1 MINTPATRQ
10 ILNPVTISS
19 AHLITGQDD
28 EKMRTMELS
37 EIKKAIAKL
46 SPDDRRALTES
57 LTRTHLELTQEER
70 SRIQEQ
76 VDATPEDQWV
86 DWEVLKKEFS

>member
-1 MINTPATRQ
+1 
-10 ILNPVTISS
+10 
-19 AHLITGQDD
+19 
-28 EKMRTMELS
+28 MELS
-37 EIKKAIAKL
+37 EIKEAIAKL
-46 SPDDRRALTES
+46 SPDDRRELTES

-86 DWEVLKKEFS
+86 DWEALKKEFS